1 MRRYS
6 ILLAV
11 ALVALTGLPADQP
24 ASVVTVEADL
34 ATRDPAAAA
43 PLDTDVLRAISLLE
57 AWLAP
62 GAPAGP
68 TSAFPA
74 AWAQDCAVLPT
85 GARAPPHVPPA

>member
-11 ALVALTGLPADQP
+11 ALVALTGFPADQP
-24 ASVVTVEADL
+24 ASVVTVEAEP
-34 ATRDPAAAA
+34 ATLDPVSAA
-43 PLDTDVLRAISLLE
+43 PHDTDALPAISLLE

-62 GAPAGP
+62 GAPSGP

-74 AWAQDCAVLPT
+74 AWAQDRAVLPT
-85 GARAPPHVPPA
+85 GARAPPRVRPT